1 MHEYSLVRALLR
13 EVEKLMA
20 KAGDVIVT
28 EVRIQIGPLSGV
40 EPQLL
45 LTAFANL
52 APDSSLPE
60 AELFIKEVPLM
71 AECSECGSECE
82 IVNFRFQCTHCHAT
96 RMRVTSGDTMLL
108 ESIGVQSQSSEAQV
122 S

>member
-13 EVEKLMA
+13 EVKKLSA
-20 KAGDVIVT
+20 TAGDVIVT
-28 EVRIQIGPLSGV
+28 QVRIQIGPLSGV
-40 EPQLL
+40 EPELL

-52 APDSSLPE
+52 APKSSMPE
-60 AELFIKEVPLM
+60 AELFIEEVPLM
-71 AECSECGSECE
+71 AECSECGTECE
-82 IVNFRFQCTHCHAT
+82 IVKYRFLCTQCYAT

-108 ESIGVQSQSSEAQV
+108 ESIGVQPLSSEAQV